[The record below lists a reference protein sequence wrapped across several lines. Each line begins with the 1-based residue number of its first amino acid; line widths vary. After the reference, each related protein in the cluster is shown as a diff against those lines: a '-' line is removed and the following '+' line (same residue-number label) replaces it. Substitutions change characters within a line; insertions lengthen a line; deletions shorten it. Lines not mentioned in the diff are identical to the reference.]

1 VDIALPTRP
10 AARGVRPV
18 LPTTKALLLV
28 FSVLTAL
35 AVGAL
40 YVLADDTADVFAWT
54 IQPPLTA
61 AVLGAGYAAGF
72 LLVVLSLL
80 DPVWAH
86 SRVAVLTIFV
96 FVVLTLGATLM
107 HIDRFHM
114 QAEFAGL
121 PWLARA
127 AAWFWL
133 GVYVLVPL
141 ALAVAIVR
149 QERAGGRDPVPRH
162 PVPPL
167 LRAALAAES
176 AVLLVVGLPL
186 YIAPASATTLWPWP
200 LTPLTARVLAA
211 WLIAFGAA
219 TALAAA
225 VGDLRRLRTAAI
237 AYTVL
242 GLLVGLAVLR
252 FQGTVAW
259 GSPAAWVFSCVLVA
273 IIATGAGGW
282 WLAPPAPP
290 VRRARTA
297 S

>member
-1 VDIALPTRP
+1 VDTARPTRP
-10 AARGVRPV
+10 AARGVRRV
-18 LPTTKALLLV
+18 QRTTKVLLLV
-28 FSVLTAL
+28 FSALTAL

-40 YVLADDTADVFAWT
+40 YVLADRTAEVFAWT

-61 AVLGAGYAAGF
+61 ALLGAGYAAGF

-121 PWLARA
+121 PWQARA

-133 GVYVLVPL
+133 GVYVLVPP

-167 LRAALAAES
+167 LRAALGAES

-186 YIAPASATTLWPWP
+186 YLAPVTATTLWPWP
-200 LTPLTARVLAA
+200 LTPLTARVVAA
-211 WLIAFGAA
+211 WLIAFGVA
-219 TALAAA
+219 TGLAAA

-237 AYTVL
+237 AYTVF

-252 FQGTVAW
+252 YEGTVVW
-259 GSPAAWVFSCVLVA
+259 GEPAAWVFSGVVLAV
-273 IIATGAGGW
+273 IATGGTGW

-290 VRRARTA
+290 VRRVRTA